1 MRGSVGQLH
10 DRRTTGEMLG
20 HKTMAM
26 TGWYVQKATAPLRVD
41 ELAAELIEVQA
52 QLDAIEAKASAI
64 DVDVD

>member
-10 DRRTTGEMLG
+10 DSRTTGEMLG

>member
-1 MRGSVGQLH
+1 
-10 DRRTTGEMLG
+10 MLG